1 MIKTT
6 NIDDYVSLQALKNY
20 CYSHDKCKDCKLEP
34 VCKCMSKIPADWDLE
49 HCPVN
54 EGDSK

>member
-20 CYSHDKCKDCKLEP
+20 CYSHDECKDCKLDP
-34 VCKCMSKIPADWDLE
+34 VCRCMSKAPRE
-49 HCPVN
+49 
-54 EGDSK
+54 

>member
-20 CYSHDKCKDCKLEP
+20 CYSHGKMTAKT
-34 VCKCMSKIPADWDLE
+34 VS
-49 HCPVN
+49 
-54 EGDSK
+54 

>member
-6 NIDDYVSLQALKNY
+6 NIDDYVSLQALKNC
-20 CYSHDKCKDCKLEP
+20 CYSHDECKDCKLDP
-34 VCKCMSKIPADWDLE
+34 VCRCMSKAPSEWNLE
-49 HCPVN
+49 HSPVS

>member
-1 MIKTT
+1 MIKTA